1 MAQIVVIGLGRF
13 GFNVVRELNAAG
25 HEVLAIDVDPDIV
38 QRIRNHARRAL
49 VLDARDSERL
59 AALGVADFDA
69 AVVSLGERI
78 DVSTLIA
85 LHLKE
90 LGVPKIVTKAG
101 SEDHG
106 KLLRLIGVDEVIFP
120 ERESAE
126 RLAHR
131 LTSAEVLQHLPL
143 GEGISIDEVAPAEWM
158 LGKSLAELA
167 LPRRFNLQVLAVRD
181 ALTGQLRA
189 NPGAAFL
196 VKDSDSLLLVG
207 DDASLQNLRQNKK
220 KNHNKKRKKG

>member
-1 MAQIVVIGLGRF
+1 MAQVVVIGLGRF
-13 GFNVVRELNAAG
+13 GFHVARELHAAK

-38 QRIRNHARRAL
+38 QRVREHATRAV
-49 VLDARDSERL
+49 VLDASDAERL

-69 AVVSLGERI
+69 AVVSLGERV
-78 DVSTLIA
+78 DVSSLVT

-90 LGVPKIVTKAG
+90 LGVPRIVTKAG

-106 KLLRLIGVDEVIFP
+106 KLLRLIGADEVIYP

-131 LTSAEVLQHLPL
+131 LTSTELLQHLPL
-143 GEGISIDEVAPAEWM
+143 GEGISIDEIASTEWM
-158 LGKSLAELA
+158 TGKTLAELG
-167 LPRRFNLQVLAVRD
+167 LPRRFNVQVLAVRD

-189 NPGAAFL
+189 NPGALFR
-196 VKDSDSLLLVG
+196 VKDSDSLLVIG
-207 DDASLQNLRQNKK
+207 DDPHLEKLR
-220 KNHNKKRKKG
+220 RA

>member
-13 GFNVVRELNAAG
+13 GFHVARELHAAK
-25 HEVLAIDVDPDIV
+25 HEVLAVDVDPEIV
-38 QRIRNHARRAL
+38 QRVRSHSSRAV
-49 VLDARDSERL
+49 VLDARDAERL
-59 AALGVADFDA
+59 DALGVATFDA
-69 AVVSLGERI
+69 AVVSLGERV
-78 DVSTLIA
+78 DVSSLVT

-90 LGVPKIVTKAG
+90 VGVARIVTKAG

-106 KLLRLIGVDEVIFP
+106 KLLRKLGADEVIFP

-143 GEGISIDEVAPAEWM
+143 GEGMSIDEIAPGDWM
-158 LGKSLAELA
+158 VGKSLAELG
-167 LPRRFNLQVLAVRD
+167 LPRRFNVQVLAVRD

-189 NPGAAFL
+189 NPGAAFR
-196 VKDSDSLLLVG
+196 VKDSDSLLVVG
-207 DDASLQNLRQNKK
+207 DDQRLQKLRR
-220 KNHNKKRKKG
+220 H

>member
-13 GFNVVRELNAAG
+13 GFHVARELHAAR

-38 QRIRNHARRAL
+38 QRVRHHSTRAL
-49 VLDARDSERL
+49 VLDARDAERL

-78 DVSTLIA
+78 DVSSLVT

-90 LGVPKIVTKAG
+90 LKVRRIVTKAG
-101 SEDHG
+101 SEDHA
-106 KLLRLIGVDEVIFP
+106 KLLRLIGAHEVIFP

-131 LTSAEVLQHLPL
+131 LTSRDLLQHLPL
-143 GEGISIDEVAPAEWM
+143 GEGISIDELAPHDWM
-158 LGKSLAELA
+158 IGKTLAELG
-167 LPRRFNLQVLAVRD
+167 LPNRFNVQVLAARD

-189 NPGAAFL
+189 NPGAGFR
-196 VKDSDSLLLVG
+196 VKESDSLLVVG
-207 DDASLQNLRQNKK
+207 DDQSLLKV
-220 KNHNKKRKKG
+220 RKS